1 MSNTNDNAVEYWDTA
16 TQSTQTGYVVN
27 GQLYTDEAGTQSAS
41 AGSQWAGSNGQ
52 QYVNTDGTTMTPEE
66 YHAVAGQH
74 VGNNLSAGMVDGY
87 TPVNGGGSGGAYGGS
102 GSGGY
107 GADTTAEA
115 YIQQIYDQQI
125 AANQAALE
133 NAYEMNVNTLNAQ
146 RKQLP
151 ETYQTAKNTTA
162 AQSELQR
169 ANFNEYAA
177 ASGLSSG
184 AGGQVQLSMSNELQG
199 NLSSLDKAQANALTQ
214 LDLQMT
220 NLTTQYQ
227 NNLAMA
233 FAEGNMSRVAALY
246 EAYENNRAA
255 LMAQQQFE
263 ANRQY
268 NNDTLKYNYATLE
281 ASQKNMAYNQ
291 AFQAGMSS
299 GVFSGM
305 AVFGW
310 DQELI
315 EAAEQWWKE
324 QSEG

>member
-1 MSNTNDNAVEYWDTA
+1 MATNEVKYYAGPGGTEIE
-16 TQSTQTGYVVN
+16 TGYIIDGETYADPEGTQRVGLGSIVMTD
-27 GQLYTDEAGTQSAS
+27 GGDYILTDEG
-41 AGSQWAGSNGQ
+41 GMLYSQYQENIRNG
-52 QYVNTDGTTMTPEE
+52 TMTPEN
-66 YHAVAGQH
+66 
-74 VGNNLSAGMVDGY
+74 VGRIVTGDVGSGTDYSGG
-87 TPVNGGGSGGAYGGS
+87 TGVNGTA
-102 GSGGY
+102 GY
-107 GADTTAEA
+107 AIEPTAEA

-246 EAYENNRAA
+246 EAYENNRAT

-268 NNDTLKYNYATLE
+268 NYDTLQYNYATLE
-281 ASQKNMAYNQ
+281 ASQKNIAYNQ
-291 AFQAGMSS
+291 AFQAAMSS

-305 AVFGW
+305 AAFGW
-310 DQELI
+310 DQGLI
-315 EAAEQWWKE
+315 EAAAQWWKE
-324 QSEG
+324 QSAG

>member
-1 MSNTNDNAVEYWDTA
+1 MPRGNAYAEISGYGPVPIEINAEGRTV
-16 TQSTQTGYVVN
+16 TTG
-27 GQLYTDEAGTQSAS
+27 LAPGTIVHTGGGDYRITGGDGVGAEGS
-41 AGSQWAGSNGQ
+41 AGYTSEYVGPNTFVPPSLQEGPGGQDGGTYSANGS
-52 QYVNTDGTTMTPEE
+52 D
-66 YHAVAGQH
+66 
-74 VGNNLSAGMVDGY
+74 D
-87 TPVNGGGSGGAYGGS
+87 S

-233 FAEGNMSRVAALY
+233 FAEGNISRVAALY